1 MVAMNECEES
11 AVSQRRVG
19 KDAFRKS
26 PALRSLGENLNE
38 YRLARQWS
46 ILRLCKECGVS
57 HAFITQIIEF
67 RANPSIL
74 LLEKIAENLGVE
86 LSWLLTRDAKETT
99 TLSDVKQAMDTR

>member
-1 MVAMNECEES
+1 M
-11 AVSQRRVG
+11 SQRRVG
-19 KDAFRKS
+19 KEAFRKS

-57 HAFITQIIEF
+57 HAFVTQIIEF

-86 LSWLLTRDAKETT
+86 LSWLLTRDGKQTT
-99 TLSDVKQAMDTR
+99 TLNDVERAVDAH

>member
-1 MVAMNECEES
+1 M
-11 AVSQRRVG
+11 SQQRVG

-26 PALRSLGENLNE
+26 PALSSLGANLNE

-46 ILRLCKECGVS
+46 VLRLCKECGVS

-86 LSWLLTRDAKETT
+86 LSWLLTRDIKEPTPLNNVNQAT
-99 TLSDVKQAMDTR
+99 DVR

>member
-1 MVAMNECEES
+1 M
-11 AVSQRRVG
+11 SQQRLG

-38 YRLARQWS
+38 FRLARQWS

-74 LLEKIAENLGVE
+74 LLEKIAEKLGVE
-86 LSWLLTRDAKETT
+86 LSWLLTRNVKDTA
-99 TLSDVKQAMDTR
+99 TLSDVKQHIDAH